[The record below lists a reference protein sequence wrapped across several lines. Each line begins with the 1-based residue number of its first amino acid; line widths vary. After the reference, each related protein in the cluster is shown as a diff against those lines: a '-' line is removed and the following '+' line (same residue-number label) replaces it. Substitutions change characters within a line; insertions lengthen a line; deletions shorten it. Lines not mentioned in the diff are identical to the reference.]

1 MTMDKAVNE
10 KIGVNK
16 ISTVIKI
23 EDNNHPDI
31 DKPLA
36 CCLCWVDDIEKQVLL
51 DRLDK
56 QWEEI
61 KLQIVRLLYKG
72 E

>member
-1 MTMDKAVNE
+1 MERNE
-10 KIGVNK
+10 KDKVKINK
-16 ISTVIKI
+16 IKTTIKI
-23 EDNNHPDI
+23 EDKNHLDII
-31 DKPLA
+31 DKPLRW
-36 CCLCWVDDIEKQVLL
+36 CLCWVDDIEKEVLL

-56 QWEEI
+56 QWEEL